1 MSVTLPVSF
10 RYPSGILPACRRNDC
25 FAIQRTWNQ
34 ARSCTHNASGGI
46 RLDPP
51 YQPPCAPNH
60 QNSME
65 SFRYPS
71 GGPSVRACPSLLV
84 WGRAGRPLQT
94 QLSDQLG
101 SAKSAPALQIIKI
114 RWNPSGILPAGRV
127 SRPASVYWFEEERGA
142 SSKHTF
148 PISSDPL
155 NQPPRLK
162 SSKFDGIL
170 PVSFRRADAP
180 GLPRFPGLGGGGRG
194 RGQTGPHFRT
204 RSG

>member
-1 MSVTLPVSF
+1 
-10 RYPSGILPACRRNDC
+10 
-25 FAIQRTWNQ
+25 
-34 ARSCTHNASGGI
+34 
-46 RLDPP
+46 
-51 YQPPCAPNH
+51 
-60 QNSME
+60 ME

-180 GLPRFPGLGGGGRG
+180 GLPRFPGLGGGRSRSNWAPLPNTVGVKHPHRLPQPIWG
-194 RGQTGPHFRT
+194 VTRFVRAAERIVRGQLGGEVKESYGTLVGSENRW
-204 RSG
+204 G